1 MPDDTQASATTKIV
15 ELSREEVDELH
26 LLTLKFIRKLSE
38 LEVALARAKDR
49 PPEPKP
55 TFYEQPVDGIELDSD

>member
-1 MPDDTQASATTKIV
+1 MPNEKQSQLKIV

-26 LLTLKFIRKLSE
+26 VVTLKFLRKLSE
-38 LEVALARAKDR
+38 LEVALARAKDK

-55 TFYEQPVDGIELDSD
+55 TSYEGSLDGEEFSD